1 METRTV
7 LVVED
12 EYVIGEHLRSILLGL
27 GYAVRAVVGSVAE
40 ALPHL
45 RQAPLPDLVLL
56 DVMLSGELDG
66 IDLAHRLRALHEVP
80 FVFVTSLTDAA
91 TLARAKHTRP
101 HGYVVKPFTE
111 QSVYAALEMA
121 FARHAPDPG
130 ADAPPALPPAPDP
143 APPPDPPAPDSLF
156 VRERGQLTRVRFE
169 DVLWLQADGNYT
181 SVHTRLAKHTVL
193 SSLKE
198 LELRL
203 PPARFIRVHKSYLV
217 ALSGIAAV
225 DTQGVLVGEQRIPV
239 GRAYQP
245 ELGRRLNLLGLL

>member
-12 EYVIGEHLRSILLGL
+12 EYVIGEHLCSILLDL

-45 RQAPLPDLVLL
+45 QQAPLPDLVLL

-101 HGYVVKPFTE
+101 HGYVVKPFTK

-121 FARHAPDPG
+121 FARHATDPG
-130 ADAPPALPPAPDP
+130 TEAPPAPDP
-143 APPPDPPAPDSLF
+143 ASPPDPPAPDSLF

-181 SVHTRLAKHTVL
+181 SVHTRLTKHTAL

-225 DTQGVLVGEQRIPV
+225 DTQGVLVGEQHIPV

-245 ELGRRLNLLGLL
+245 ELGRRLHLLGLL